1 MKFNTLENNNTN
13 SDDNLVPLI
22 NVVFLMLIF
31 FMVAGQIRATDA
43 VTISPP
49 DSMSEMQQ
57 EESPAKVLVSTQ
69 QGVFLNGEM
78 IEVVSLS
85 HALEQL
91 YRQSEAKDD
100 FMVQVSADADLPVS
114 RLQAIFKQIESAG
127 LTRVFLVT
135 KLKQVG

>member
-1 MKFNTLENNNTN
+1 MKFNTSENNNTN